1 MIPVKGELRRK
12 ILMIRDRMPA
22 SLRSQKDMR
31 IRETLFSLPE
41 FLSAQ
46 TIILYASFRSEVATY
61 GLIQESISMGKKL
74 FLPKVDAYNARL
86 DLYVIRDIG
95 ELSPGF
101 MGIPEPNLADFRI
114 GNINDA
120 DIVIVPGVAFD
131 VVGSRLG
138 YGMGYYDK
146 LLSMRKKLSPVV
158 ALAYDEQ
165 LVKEIPADEHDVR
178 VDIIIT
184 DRQLIRVA

>member
-1 MIPVKGELRRK
+1 VIPVKGELRRK